1 MVVAPAHR
9 ETVSNLLAKGAGYAL
24 KEEKN
29 RLQYFCA
36 SRRASYT
43 LSTLAPT
50 HLSVGASAVASVP
63 ISKGTGLTNAVKA
76 TTVEADIYYVW
87 DEYVNGAGLDL

>member
-29 RLQYFCA
+29 RLHHFCA

-43 LSTLAPT
+43 LSALAPT
-50 HLSVGASAVASVP
+50 LSSVGASALTSVP
-63 ISKGTGLTNAVKA
+63 ISKNTGMANTAKA

-87 DEYVNGAGLDL
+87 DEYINSVGLDL